1 MSDLDRIRALIAQT
15 VRVPE
20 ARVTR
25 ETSMETLPEWD
36 SVAHVNLMM
45 SLEQEFGLLLEV
57 EEFETLTSV
66 RAIMDRVA
74 AHAG

>member
-1 MSDLDRIRALIAQT
+1 MSNLDRIRVLIAQT

-20 ARVTR
+20 ERVTSDS
-25 ETSMETLPEWD
+25 SMDTLPEWD

-45 SLEQEFGLLLEV
+45 SLEQEFDLLLEV

-66 RAIMDRVA
+66 RAIMERVA